1 MRESING
8 MTDQEAFS
16 GIRVLDFSQG
26 IAGPHSAMLLAQH
39 GADVIKV
46 EPIGGD
52 WGRTLGRAYGQN
64 TAHSIAFNRGK
75 RSIALDLTKPRGL
88 EVARTLMKKSDVVIE
103 AFRPGVMAKY
113 GLGYEEAMSAN
124 PGIVYLSI
132 NGFGSQG
139 PNAMLPV
146 TDAVMQAF
154 SGLMTVARSS
164 DGVPNRLTMIPVDVV
179 TGLYAFQ
186 SAATALVRKFRFG
199 AGCHIEVSLMQAA
212 AAFQAAKV
220 MEYHLEGG
228 EPQPLYSPV
237 ATMRTSDGYLNITA
251 MREQHF
257 VALCEVIGR
266 PELATDPAY
275 QGRELRIRNEASL
288 LAILRE
294 EFAKQPTAHWTKRLT
309 AAGVMNAPVQT
320 YGDFLDHPQTKAA
333 NAVNHVDHP
342 GVGTIAIV
350 QIPGTPPLSSQP
362 IGRSRSPLIGEH
374 TEEILREIGY
384 AASDIPG
391 LQTEGA
397 IARSSQ

>member
-1 MRESING
+1 
-8 MTDQEAFS
+8 MTDKEAFS
-16 GIRVLDFSQG
+16 GLRVLDFSQG

-46 EPIGGD
+46 EPISGD
-52 WGRTLGRAYGQN
+52 WGRTLGRSYGEN

-113 GLGYEEAMSAN
+113 GLAYEEAKSAN

-146 TDAVMQAF
+146 TDAVIQAF

-199 AGCHIEVSLMQAA
+199 TGCHVEVSLMQAA
-212 AAFQAAKV
+212 AAFQAAKI

-237 ATMRTSDGYLNITA
+237 ATMRTGDGYLNITA
-251 MREQHF
+251 MREEHF
-257 VALCEVIGR
+257 LALCDVIGR
-266 PELATDPAY
+266 PELATDPIY
-275 QGRELRIRNEASL
+275 QGRELRIKNEASL
-288 LAILRE
+288 LAILRM
-294 EFAKQPTAHWTKRLT
+294 EFAKQPTAYWTEKLT

-320 YGDFLDHPQTKAA
+320 YGEFLDHPQTRTT
-333 NAVNHVDHP
+333 NAVEYVDHP
-342 GVGTIAIV
+342 GIGPIAIA
-350 QIPGTPPLSSQP
+350 QIPGTPPVSNQP
-362 IGRSRSPLIGEH
+362 AGRSRSPLIGEH
-374 TEEILREIGY
+374 TAVILGEIGY
-384 AASDIPG
+384 AVSDI
-391 LQTEGA
+391 LAMQAEGS
-397 IARSSQ
+397 IAGHPPSAR

>member
-1 MRESING
+1 
-8 MTDQEAFS
+8 MTDKEAFS
-16 GIRVLDFSQG
+16 GLRVLDFSQG

-39 GADVIKV
+39 GADVVKI
-46 EPIGGD
+46 EPISGD
-52 WGRTLGRAYGQN
+52 WGRTLGRPYGEN

-88 EVARTLMKKSDVVIE
+88 EVARKLMKKSDVVIE

-113 GLGYEEAMSAN
+113 GLAYEEAKAAN

-146 TDAVMQAF
+146 TDAVIQAF
-154 SGLMTVARSS
+154 SGLMTVARSG

-199 AGCHIEVSLMQAA
+199 TGCHIEVSLTQAA
-212 AAFQAAKV
+212 AAFQAAKI

-237 ATMRTSDGYLNITA
+237 ATMRTADGYLNITA

-257 VALCEVIGR
+257 VALCDVIGR
-266 PELATDPAY
+266 PELATDPIY
-275 QGRELRIRNEASL
+275 QGRELRIKNEASL
-288 LAILRE
+288 LVILRT
-294 EFAKQPTAHWTKRLT
+294 EFAKQPTAYWTEKLT

-320 YGDFLDHPQTKAA
+320 YGDFLDHPQTRTM
-333 NAVNHVDHP
+333 NAVEYVDHP
-342 GVGTIAIV
+342 GVGTIAIA
-350 QIPGTPPLSSQP
+350 QIPGTPSISSQP
-362 IGRSRSPLIGEH
+362 IGRSRSPLVGEH
-374 TEEILREIGY
+374 TAAILDEIGY
-384 AASDIPG
+384 AEADILG
-391 LQTEGA
+391 MQAEGS
-397 IARSSQ
+397 IAGRSGA

>member
-1 MRESING
+1 
-8 MTDQEAFS
+8 MTNKEAFS
-16 GIRVLDFSQG
+16 GIRVLDLSQG

-46 EPIGGD
+46 EPITGD
-52 WGRTLGRAYGQN
+52 WGRTLGRPYGQN

-88 EVARTLMKKSDVVIE
+88 EVARMLMKRSDVVIE

-113 GLGYEEAMSAN
+113 GLAYEDAKAVN
-124 PGIVYLSI
+124 AGIIYLSI
-132 NGFGSQG
+132 NGFGGKG

-146 TDAVMQAF
+146 TDAVIQAF

-186 SAATALVRKFRFG
+186 SVATALVRKFRFG
-199 AGCHIEVSLMQAA
+199 TGTHIEVSLMQAA
-212 AAFQAAKV
+212 AAFQAAKI

-237 ATMRTSDGYLNITA
+237 ATMRTSDGYLNVTA

-266 PELATDPAY
+266 PDVAADPAY
-275 QGRELRIRNEASL
+275 QGRERRIKNEASL
-288 LAILRE
+288 LAILRT
-294 EFAKQPTAHWTKRLT
+294 EFAKQPTAYWAGKLT
-309 AAGVMNAPVQT
+309 AAGVMNAQVQT
-320 YGDFLDHPQTKAA
+320 YGDFLGHPQTKALT
-333 NAVNHVDHP
+333 AVEYIEHP
-342 GVGTIAIV
+342 GVGTIAV
-350 QIPGTPPLSSQP
+350 AQIPGTSPVSSQP
-362 IGRSRSPLIGEH
+362 VGRSRSPSIGEH
-374 TEEILREIGY
+374 TAEILGEIGFEE
-384 AASDIPG
+384 AEIRAMQAD
-391 LQTEGA
+391 
-397 IARSSQ
+397 RSVAN

>member
-1 MRESING
+1 
-8 MTDQEAFS
+8 MTDKEAFS

-39 GADVIKV
+39 GADVIKA
-46 EPIGGD
+46 EPITGD
-52 WGRTLGRAYGQN
+52 WGRTLGRSYGQN

-88 EVARTLMKKSDVVIE
+88 EVAHLLMKQSDVVIE

-113 GLGYEEAMSAN
+113 RLGYEDAKAAN
-124 PGIVYLSI
+124 PEIIYLSI

-139 PNAMLPV
+139 PDHMLPV
-146 TDAVMQAF
+146 TDAVIQAF

-186 SAATALVRKFRFG
+186 TVATALLRKFRFG
-199 AGCHIEVSLMQAA
+199 TGGYVEASLMQSA
-212 AAFQAAKV
+212 AAFQAAKI

-237 ATMRTSDGYLNITA
+237 ATLRTSDGYLNVTA

-257 VALCEVIGR
+257 GALCDVIGR
-266 PELATDPAY
+266 PELAADPAY
-275 QGRELRIRNEASL
+275 QGRELRIRNEAPL
-288 LAILRE
+288 LAILRA
-294 EFAKQPTAHWTKRLT
+294 EFAKRPTTYWANKLT

-320 YGDFLDHPQTKAA
+320 YADFLDHRQTKAMK
-333 NAVNHVDHP
+333 AVDYFEHP
-342 GVGTIAIV
+342 GVSTIAIA
-350 QIPGTPPLSSQP
+350 QIPGTPPIASQD
-362 IGRSRSPLIGEH
+362 ISRTRAPLIGEH
-374 TEEILREIGY
+374 TSEILADLGFSKDDVDAMLADESV
-384 AASDIPG
+384 ALPP
-391 LQTEGA
+391 Q
-397 IARSSQ
+397 

>member
-1 MRESING
+1 
-8 MTDQEAFS
+8 MTDKEAFS
-16 GIRVLDFSQG
+16 GVRVLDFSQG
-26 IAGPHSAMLLAQH
+26 IAGPHCAMLLAQY

-46 EPIGGD
+46 EPITGD
-52 WGRTLGRAYGQN
+52 WGRTLGRSYGQN

-88 EVARTLMKKSDVVIE
+88 DVAHLLMRQSDVVIE
-103 AFRPGVMAKY
+103 AFRPGVMEKY
-113 GLGYEEAMSAN
+113 GLGYEDARGDDPE
-124 PGIVYLSI
+124 IIYLSI

-139 PNAMLPV
+139 PDRMLPV
-146 TDAVMQAF
+146 TDAVIQAF

-186 SAATALVRKFRFG
+186 AVATALLRKSRFG
-199 AGCHIEVSLMQAA
+199 TGGYIETSLMQSA
-212 AAFQAAKV
+212 AAFQAAKI

-237 ATMRTSDGYLNITA
+237 ATLRTSDGYLNVTA

-257 VALCEVIGR
+257 VALCDVIGR

-288 LAILRE
+288 LASLRT
-294 EFAKQPTAHWTKRLT
+294 EFAKETTAYWADKLT

-320 YGDFLDHPQTKAA
+320 YADFLDHRQTKAVK
-333 NAVNHVDHP
+333 AVDYIEHP
-342 GVGTIAIV
+342 GVGTIAIA
-350 QIPGTPPLSSQP
+350 QIPGAPSVTGQD
-362 IGRSRSPLIGEH
+362 ISRTRAPLIGEH
-374 TEEILREIGY
+374 TSEILADLGFSKDDVE
-384 AASDIPG
+384 AMVADESVALPP
-391 LQTEGA
+391 Q
-397 IARSSQ
+397 

>member
-1 MRESING
+1 
-8 MTDQEAFS
+8 MTNKEAFS
-16 GIRVLDFSQG
+16 GIRVLDLSQG

-46 EPIGGD
+46 EPITGD
-52 WGRTLGRAYGQN
+52 WGRTLGRPYGQN

-88 EVARTLMKKSDVVIE
+88 EVARMLMKRSDVVIE

-113 GLGYEEAMSAN
+113 GLAYEDAKAVN
-124 PGIVYLSI
+124 AGIIYLSI
-132 NGFGSQG
+132 NGFGGKG

-146 TDAVMQAF
+146 TDAVIQAF

-186 SAATALVRKFRFG
+186 SVATALVRKFRFG
-199 AGCHIEVSLMQAA
+199 TGTYIEVSLMQAA
-212 AAFQAAKV
+212 AAFQAAKI

-237 ATMRTSDGYLNITA
+237 ATMRTSDGYLNVTA

-266 PELATDPAY
+266 PDVAADPAY
-275 QGRELRIRNEASL
+275 QGRERRIKNEASL
-288 LAILRE
+288 LAILRT
-294 EFAKQPTAHWTKRLT
+294 EFAKQPTAYWAGKLT
-309 AAGVMNAPVQT
+309 AAGVMNAQVQT
-320 YGDFLDHPQTKAA
+320 YGDFLGHPQTKALT
-333 NAVNHVDHP
+333 AVEYIEHP
-342 GVGTIAIV
+342 GVGTIAV
-350 QIPGTPPLSSQP
+350 AQIPGTSPVSSQP
-362 IGRSRSPLIGEH
+362 VGRSRSPSIGEH
-374 TEEILREIGY
+374 TAEILGEIGFEE
-384 AASDIPG
+384 AEIRAMQAD
-391 LQTEGA
+391 
-397 IARSSQ
+397 RSVAN

>member
-1 MRESING
+1 
-8 MTDQEAFS
+8 
-16 GIRVLDFSQG
+16 
-26 IAGPHSAMLLAQH
+26 MLLAQH
-39 GADVIKV
+39 GADVVKV
-46 EPIGGD
+46 EPIAGD
-52 WGRTLGRAYGQN
+52 WGRTLGRPSGQN

-88 EVARTLMKKSDVVIE
+88 DAARRLMNKSDVVIE

-113 GLGYEEAMSAN
+113 GLGYKEVVAAN
-124 PGIVYLSI
+124 PSMVYLSI

-146 TDAVMQAF
+146 TDAVIQAF

-186 SAATALVRKFRFG
+186 SAATALIRKFRFG

-212 AAFQAAKV
+212 AAFQAAKI
-220 MEYHLEGG
+220 MEYDLEGG

-266 PELATDPAY
+266 PELAADPIY
-275 QGRELRIRNEASL
+275 QGRELRIKNEASL
-288 LAILRE
+288 LVILRE
-294 EFAKQPTAHWTKRLT
+294 AFAKRPTAYWTERLT

-320 YGDFLDHPQTKAA
+320 YGGFLDHPQTKAV
-333 NAVNHVDHP
+333 NAVSYVEHP
-342 GVGTIAIV
+342 GVGTIAIAE
-350 QIPGTPPLSSQP
+350 IPGTPPVSTQP
-362 IGRSRSPLIGEH
+362 IGRSRAPLIGEH
-374 TEEILREIGY
+374 TEGILREIGY
-384 AASDIPG
+384 AESEILEMQA
-391 LQTEGA
+391 EGA
-397 IARSSQ
+397 IGRSRL

>member
-1 MRESING
+1 
-8 MTDQEAFS
+8 MTDKEAFS
-16 GIRVLDFSQG
+16 GIRVLDLSQG

-46 EPIGGD
+46 EPIAGD
-52 WGRTLGRAYGQN
+52 WGRTLGRPYGQN

-88 EVARTLMKKSDVVIE
+88 EVARKLMKQSDVVIE

-113 GLGYEEAMSAN
+113 GLAYEDAKAAN
-124 PGIVYLSI
+124 PGIIYLSI
-132 NGFGSQG
+132 NGFGNQG

-146 TDAVMQAF
+146 TDAVIQAF

-186 SAATALVRKFRFG
+186 SVATALVRKFRFG
-199 AGCHIEVSLMQAA
+199 TGSYIEASLMQAA
-212 AAFQAAKV
+212 AAFQAAKI

-237 ATMRTSDGYLNITA
+237 ATMRTSDGYLNVTA

-266 PELATDPAY
+266 PEVAADPAY
-275 QGRELRIRNEASL
+275 QGRERRIKNEASL
-288 LAILRE
+288 LAILRT
-294 EFAKQPTAHWTKRLT
+294 EFARQPTAYWAGKLT

-320 YGDFLDHPQTKAA
+320 YGDFLGHPQTKAVT
-333 NAVNHVDHP
+333 AVEYVEHP
-342 GVGTIAIV
+342 GVGTIAV
-350 QIPGTPPLSSQP
+350 AQIPGTPPVASQP
-362 IGRSRSPLIGEH
+362 ISRSRSPLIGEH
-374 TEEILREIGY
+374 TAEILGEIGFEE
-384 AASDIPG
+384 AEIRAMHADGS
-391 LQTEGA
+391 
-397 IARSSQ
+397 IAVQ